1 MAWTRS
7 HWVQPLVELRIERH
21 GMNCIGFPPKMFN
34 RFHAV
39 PISLIFDVN
48 CAYSCNQCSCDFLPN
63 VASSVLHLQ
72 LLVDLW
78 KQRSRQRTG
87 WNASSPQCRLDL
99 IASNHNFVLPYPFLL
114 VEAFCIFSIL
124 EVVGSA
130 SCGPLLWFHFFTRHC
145 RQEVPAE
152 VPAATEGLTLRY
164 KKNAKGFRLCN
175 DSCA

>member
-1 MAWTRS
+1 
-7 HWVQPLVELRIERH
+7 
-21 GMNCIGFPPKMFN
+21 MNCIGFPPKMFN

-145 RQEVPAE
+145 RQEVLAE

-164 KKNAKGFRLCN
+164 KKNAKGFRLQIPFFIFQT
-175 DSCA
+175 SEVLGLTR